1 MQDVNDCEQYL
12 FSVSDENRLKFCE
25 FFNECVIDYSSITK
39 ELHYFRLKLNRT
51 PDSFK
56 ELVDN
61 KDNWIIYQK
70 KNTRY
75 HMNNCQYEESDFSN
89 SKIDYNTYKQY
100 FKEKK
105 FTSTNPRKYP
115 SYQTYGN
122 EYNMKFVDIYGMNEV
137 VVTPDKDLT
146 GMSDSYIIDYL
157 KNPEHWLILTDDY
170 EKAQNNSNFKYD
182 PVNVGKYNYCGYE
195 EDEEENKIKFIN
207 SDGTIK
213 KSSSLG
219 HQNYDVHP
227 YLAKYNNWGNVA
239 ELIYGNSKEQRDN
252 NGEFSKV
259 ITVKNEKN
267 NDLIHKNWSDYFND
281 K

>member
-1 MQDVNDCEQYL
+1 
-12 FSVSDENRLKFCE
+12 
-25 FFNECVIDYSSITK
+25 
-39 ELHYFRLKLNRT
+39 
-51 PDSFK
+51 
-56 ELVDN
+56 
-61 KDNWIIYQK
+61 
-70 KNTRY
+70 
-75 HMNNCQYEESDFSN
+75 
-89 SKIDYNTYKQY
+89 
-100 FKEKK
+100 
-105 FTSTNPRKYP
+105 
-115 SYQTYGN
+115 
-122 EYNMKFVDIYGMNEV
+122 MKFVDKYGMNEV

-146 GMSDSYIIDYL
+146 DMSDSYIIDYL

-170 EKAQNNSNFKYD
+170 EKAQNNPNLKYD
-182 PVNVGKYNYCGYE
+182 PVNVGTYNYCGYE
-195 EDEEENKIKFIN
+195 KGVKFIN
-207 SDGTIK
+207 LDGTIK
-213 KSSSLG
+213 KSSSSG